1 LINNYFVTSD
11 NICEIMT
18 TIPKIY
24 PIGVVFPHR
33 SIAGCI
39 VIRYVGLF
47 NRSLIISI
55 IYRFPEE
62 ELKTG

>member
-1 LINNYFVTSD
+1 
-11 NICEIMT
+11 MT

-62 ELKTG
+62 EPKTG